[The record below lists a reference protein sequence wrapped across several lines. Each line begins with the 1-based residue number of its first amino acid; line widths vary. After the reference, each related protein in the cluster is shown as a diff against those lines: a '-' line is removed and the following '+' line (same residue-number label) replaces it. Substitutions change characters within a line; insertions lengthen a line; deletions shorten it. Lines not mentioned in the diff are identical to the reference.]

1 MYNKKDI
8 EKTLIE
14 FNYFIDAVT
23 LSNFIKN
30 WKIEAIY
37 EDEDG
42 VEFYDN
48 LAIAK
53 LKKGISLKSQG
64 FSNDQIIYHINKL
77 LPEKLK
83 QQEEEVSK
91 KELPT
96 MPASPAPVVSSVS
109 NAAATAAVTAFA
121 GGSEL
126 KNVTIDVTHQT
137 LQMLADT
144 IAQKITSDIQEQMK
158 NADFAQQLLE
168 DSSLKKDNECLAQK
182 VEELT
187 SDNKQLA
194 KRVEELEMSKRRN
207 LINFEFFRHFFG

>member
-14 FNYFIDAVT
+14 FNYFIDEIT

-30 WKIEAIY
+30 WKIDPIY

-48 LAIAK
+48 MAIAK

-64 FSNDQIIYHINKL
+64 FANDQIIYHINKL
-77 LPEKLK
+77 LPEKMGVK
-83 QQEEEVSK
+83 KEEK

-96 MPASPAPVVSSVS
+96 ESVQQ
-109 NAAATAAVTAFA
+109 NP
-121 GGSEL
+121 EL

-144 IAQKITSDIQEQMK
+144 VAQKITSDIKEQIR
-158 NADFAQQLLE
+158 NSDFARQLLE
-168 DSSLKKDNECLAQK
+168 DSTLKQDNEALSQK

-187 SDNKQLA
+187 EDNKKLA
-194 KRVEELEMSKRRN
+194 QRVAELEKTKNSKF
-207 LINFEFFRHFFG
+207 INFDYFKKFMI